1 MLKMLKNWNID
12 QYKHYRRPTIIMLSC
27 LGLLLLILIS
37 IQVFKGHMSKKY
49 MMMSMA
55 PITVSAIKAE
65 KQTWQPILHAS
76 ASLRAMQGVDVTTEI
91 AGLVRNIPFTPG
103 SEVKKGDLLVE
114 LNSDSEHAQLA
125 ALEASAAL
133 AKITFDRD
141 NALYLKQTVSK
152 STIDTDAADLKGK
165 QALVEQQKAVIAKK
179 NITAPFD
186 GILGISTI
194 NPGQYINPADKIVT
208 LQALNPIFADFYI
221 PQPLLSKIQIGQS
234 VILKTE
240 PYLDK
245 RLTGTIS
252 TIDPKIDPAT
262 RNVQVEATVENPNHL
277 LLPGM
282 FSKVEIDVG
291 KPEPRLTLPI
301 SAISY
306 NPYGDIVFIVED
318 SKENDPKT
326 GKPIQTVKQVFVT
339 LGETR
344 GSQVS
349 IEKGILEGD
358 LIVTSGQLKLK
369 NGSRVNINNTVVPNF
384 DAKTP
389 VPNERI

>member
-1 MLKMLKNWNID
+1 MFKMLKDWNID
-12 QYKHYRRPTIIMLSC
+12 QYKHYKRPTIIMFSC
-27 LGLLLLILIS
+27 LGLLFLILIG
-37 IQVFKGHMSKKY
+37 IQAFKGYMGKKY
-49 MMMSMA
+49 MMMAMA
-55 PITVSAIKAE
+55 PVTVSAIKAE
-65 KQTWQPILHAS
+65 KQIWQPILHAS

-91 AGLVRNIPFTPG
+91 AGLVRNIPFKSG

-114 LNSDSEHAQLA
+114 LNADSERAQLA
-125 ALEASAAL
+125 ALEASASL

-165 QALVEQQKAVIAKK
+165 QALVDQQKAIIAKK
-179 NITAPFD
+179 DITAPFD

-194 NPGQYINPADKIVT
+194 NPGQYLNPADKIVT

-221 PQPLLSKIQIGQS
+221 PQPLLSKIQIGQK
-234 VILKTE
+234 VVLKTE

-245 RLTGTIS
+245 QLTGTIS
-252 TIDPKIDPAT
+252 TIDPKVDPAT
-262 RNVQVEATVENPNHL
+262 RNVQVEATVDNPEHI

-291 KPEPRLTLPI
+291 QPEPRLTLPI

-306 NPYGDIVFIVED
+306 NPYGDIVFIVEN
-318 SKENDPKT
+318 SKETDPNT
-326 GKPIQTVKQVFVT
+326 GKAIQTVTQVFVT

-349 IEKGILEGD
+349 IEKGIQEGD

-389 VPNERI
+389 VPNE